1 MFVNIRAPQNNP
13 INARAPS
20 LGPRL
25 SLFSEVSYT
34 RPNFNNRY
42 IADSIKVALGIG
54 KLLLGGHSS
63 KSLHFSIRLNDQLPK
78 QPFYDLAVYCM
89 QVILY
94 TIH

>member
-1 MFVNIRAPQNNP
+1 MRA
-13 INARAPS
+13 RLVWAP
-20 LGPRL
+20 PRL